1 MNLRHRGT
9 ALVAAGAVVAALAA
23 CSTSESA
30 RPEEEPAVDDAAVA
44 AAEEAAL
51 TAAGGE
57 ELGGSVTMLGVLG
70 GEELD
75 AFLSVVAP
83 FEEATGVAVRY
94 EGTRDF
100 AAVLQTRIDGGNPP
114 DLVATPAIGEMAA
127 LAEQGAL
134 VDLHTVVDDAVLT
147 ANYPASMLETGTA
160 GGALFGFYNTVNLG
174 GLIWYDPKRY
184 DGPTEPASWDE
195 LQDWARQ
202 KAADGETPWCVGL
215 ESGAASGW
223 PAADFIDEILL
234 RQAGPE
240 FHRAWRDG
248 AEPWTSPQVAQA
260 YETYGEM
267 IADGMVYGG
276 TTTVLSTD
284 FSQAANPMFAPEPG
298 CYLLQQATFMGSMIT
313 DAFPDL
319 VPGEDLDF
327 FPVPDLSPEHPGIR
341 SISGEILGMITE
353 TPQSAALTRYLAS
366 TEAGTLIAATGRW
379 LSPNVT
385 VPADAYEDPF
395 LRRANEVLTEAEA
408 TYPLGNSLMPQPE
421 VDAFWQSGLAFAQ
434 NPGDLGAILQGI
446 EDVRAR

>member
-1 MNLRHRGT
+1 MNLRHRGA
-9 ALVAAGAVVAALAA
+9 ALVAAGAVVTAVLAA
-23 CSTSESA
+23 CSSERTGQDETA
-30 RPEEEPAVDDAAVA
+30 ADDAAVA

-51 TAAGGE
+51 AAAGGE

-75 AFLSVVAP
+75 AFLGVVAP
-83 FEEATGVAVRY
+83 FEDATGIEVRY

-100 AAVLQTRIDGGNPP
+100 AAVLQTRVDGGNPP
-114 DLVATPAIGEMAA
+114 DVVATPAIGEMAA

-134 VDLHTVVDDAVLT
+134 VDLRTVVDDAVLT

-160 GGALFGFYNTVNLG
+160 GGELFGLYNTVNLG
-174 GLIWYDPKRY
+174 GLIWYDPQRY
-184 DGPTEPASWDE
+184 DGPTDPASWDE
-195 LQDWARQ
+195 LQAWAAE
-202 KAADGETPWCVGL
+202 KAAAGETPWCVGL

-248 AEPWTSPQVAQA
+248 AEPWTSPQVKEA
-260 YETYGEM
+260 YQTYGEM

-298 CYLLQQATFMGSMIT
+298 CYLLQQATFMGGIIA

-319 VPGEDLDF
+319 EPGEDLDF
-327 FPVPDLSPEHPGIR
+327 FAAPDFSPDYPGIR
-341 SISGEILGMITE
+341 SFSGEILGQITDS
-353 TPQSAALTRYLAS
+353 PQAAALTRYLAS

-385 VPADAYEDPF
+385 VAADAYEDPF
-395 LRRANEVLTEAEA
+395 LRRAQQVLTEAEA
-408 TYPLGNSLMPQPE
+408 TYPLGNSQMPQSE

-434 NPGDLGAILQGI
+434 NPADLDAILQGI
-446 EDVRAR
+446 EDARG

>member
-1 MNLRHRGT
+1 MNLRHRAA
-9 ALVAAGAVVAALAA
+9 ALVAAGAVATALAA
-23 CSTSESA
+23 CSSSESA
-30 RPEEEPAVDDAAVA
+30 RPEESAADDAALA

-51 TAAGGE
+51 AAAGGE

-83 FEEATGVAVRY
+83 FEDATGIEVRY

-114 DLVATPAIGEMAA
+114 DVVATPAIGEMAA

-134 VDLHTVVDDAVLT
+134 VDLRTVVDDAVLT

-160 GGALFGFYNTVNLG
+160 GGELFGLYNTINLG
-174 GLIWYDPKRY
+174 GLIWYDPQRY
-184 DGPTEPASWDE
+184 DGPTDPASWDE
-195 LQDWARQ
+195 LQAWAAE
-202 KAADGETPWCVGL
+202 KASEGEAPWCVGL

-240 FHRAWRDG
+240 FHRAWREG
-248 AEPWTSPQVAQA
+248 TEPWTSPQVKAA

-298 CYLLQQATFMGSMIT
+298 CYLLQQATFMGGIIA

-319 VPGEDLDF
+319 EPGEDLDF
-327 FPVPDLSPEHPGIR
+327 FPAPDFSPEHPGI
-341 SISGEILGMITE
+341 SSFSGEILGQITDS
-353 TPQSAALTRYLAS
+353 PQAAALTRYLAS

-385 VPADAYEDPF
+385 VAADAYEDPF
-395 LRRANEVLTEAEA
+395 LRRAHEVLTSAEA
-408 TYPLGNSLMPQPE
+408 TYPLGNSLMPQSE

-434 NPGDLGAILQGI
+434 NPGDLDAILQGI
-446 EDVRAR
+446 EDARG

>member
-9 ALVAAGAVVAALAA
+9 ALVAAGAVVTALAA
-23 CSTSESA
+23 CSTSEST
-30 RPEEEPAVDDAAVA
+30 RPEEPAADDAAVA
-44 AAEEAAL
+44 AAEDAAL
-51 TAAGGE
+51 AAAGGE
-57 ELGGSVTMLGVLG
+57 QLGGSVTMLGVLG

-83 FEEATGVAVRY
+83 FEEVTGVEVRY

-134 VDLHTVVDDAVLT
+134 VDLNDIVDADVLA

-160 GGALFGFYNTVNLG
+160 GGALFGLYNTVNLG
-174 GLIWYDPKRY
+174 GLIWYDPQRY
-184 DGPTEPASWDE
+184 DGPTEPESWDE
-195 LQDWARQ
+195 LQAWARE
-202 KAADGETPWCVGL
+202 KAAAGETPWCVGL

-248 AEPWTSPQVAQA
+248 TEPWTSPQVRLA

-298 CYLLQQATFMGSMIT
+298 CYLHQQATFMGGIIT

-319 VPGEDLDF
+319 EPGEDLDF
-327 FPVPDLSPEHPGIR
+327 FPAPDFSPEHPGIR
-341 SISGEILGMITE
+341 SISGEILGMINE

-385 VPADAYEDPF
+385 VPAEAYEDPF
-395 LRRANEVLTEAEA
+395 LRRANEVLTSAEA
-408 TYPLGNSLMPQPE
+408 TYPLGNSLMPQSE
-421 VDAFWQSGLAFAQ
+421 VDAFWQSGLTFAQ
-434 NPGDLGAILQGI
+434 NPGELDAILQGI
-446 EDVRAR
+446 EDAQAR

>member
-1 MNLRHRGT
+1 MNLRHRGA
-9 ALVAAGAVVAALAA
+9 ALVAAGAVVTAVLAA
-23 CSTSESA
+23 CSSERTGQDETA
-30 RPEEEPAVDDAAVA
+30 ADDAAVA

-51 TAAGGE
+51 AAAGGE

-75 AFLSVVAP
+75 AFLGVVAP
-83 FEEATGVAVRY
+83 FEDATGIEVRY

-100 AAVLQTRIDGGNPP
+100 AAVLQTRVDGGNPP
-114 DLVATPAIGEMAA
+114 DVVATPAIGEMAA

-134 VDLHTVVDDAVLT
+134 VDLRTVVDDAVLT

-160 GGALFGFYNTVNLG
+160 GGELFGLYNTVNLG
-174 GLIWYDPKRY
+174 GLIWYDPQRY
-184 DGPTEPASWDE
+184 DGPTDPASWDE
-195 LQDWARQ
+195 LQAWAAE
-202 KAADGETPWCVGL
+202 KAAAGETPWCVGL

-248 AEPWTSPQVAQA
+248 AEPWTSPQVKEA
-260 YETYGEM
+260 YQTYGEM

-298 CYLLQQATFMGSMIT
+298 CYLLQQATFMGGIIA

-319 VPGEDLDF
+319 EPGEDLDF
-327 FPVPDLSPEHPGIR
+327 FAAPDFSPDYPGIR
-341 SISGEILGMITE
+341 SFSGEILGQITDS
-353 TPQSAALTRYLAS
+353 PQAAALTRYLAS

-385 VPADAYEDPF
+385 VAADAYEDPF
-395 LRRANEVLTEAEA
+395 LRRAQHVLTEAEA
-408 TYPLGNSLMPQPE
+408 TYPLGNSQMPQSE

-434 NPGDLGAILQGI
+434 NPADLDAILQGI
-446 EDVRAR
+446 EDARG